1 MIYNALPWP
10 SWRAALAPDYTLMM
24 PINMRSESAYHTDI
38 PNRPNTGNA
47 PDTPAN
53 DSPASISTTESS
65 NNSRPVISG
74 AGRLLVRLTTI
85 PTTNQSSGNS
95 SSSSYS
101 SVNGVA
107 ADNDN
112 DTAADNDDELA
123 LSDDSLLPSV
133 TTSTTNEISSS
144 VGSLLKKG
152 MNASDRVSYSRLNT
166 NDEESGGDKNKK
178 QKQQQQHDSSSG
190 GTTFNPMAVKDT
202 TN

>member
-53 DSPASISTTESS
+53 DSPASISSSTTESS
-65 NNSRPVISG
+65 NTSRPVISG
-74 AGRLLVRLTTI
+74 AGRLLARLTTI

-95 SSSSYS
+95 SNSSYS

-112 DTAADNDDELA
+112 DNAADNDDELA
-123 LSDDSLLPSV
+123 LSDDSLLPSA
-133 TTSTTNEISSS
+133 TNNTNEISSSS

-178 QKQQQQHDSSSG
+178 QQHDSSG